1 MAEEVRKEEF
11 KVDGTELLKKVREI
25 IKEGNARRI
34 IIKHEGKTL
43 LEVPLTIGVAGA
55 AALTI
60 FTPVLVAIGAIA
72 GIITHCTLIVEKVEK
87 MEENHRS
94 CWSYS
99 TYNFS
104 PGIGCNRGN
113 CWTCNSMHPHR

>member
-1 MAEEVRKEEF
+1 MAEEVRREEF

-43 LEVPLTIGVAGA
+43 MEVPLTIGVAGV

-72 GIITHCTLIVEKVEK
+72 GIITNCTLIVEKVEK
-87 MEENHRS
+87 ME
-94 CWSYS
+94 
-99 TYNFS
+99 
-104 PGIGCNRGN
+104 
-113 CWTCNSMHPHR
+113 

>member
-43 LEVPLTIGVAGA
+43 LEVPLTIGVAGV

-87 MEENHRS
+87 MEE
-94 CWSYS
+94 
-99 TYNFS
+99 
-104 PGIGCNRGN
+104 I
-113 CWTCNSMHPHR
+113 